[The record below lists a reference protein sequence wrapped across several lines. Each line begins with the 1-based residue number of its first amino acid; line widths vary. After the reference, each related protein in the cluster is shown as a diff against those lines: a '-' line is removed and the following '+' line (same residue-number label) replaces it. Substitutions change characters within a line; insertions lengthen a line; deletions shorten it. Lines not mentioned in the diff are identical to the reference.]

1 MSNKIYDTD
10 FSKFLPNVLKKDESM
25 MAIAKVVTEKL
36 LEISNSIDKVLIY
49 ANIDKLPGEI
59 LDILA
64 YDMHVDWYDETYP
77 VEAKREVI
85 KSSVIVHKKMGTK
98 YAVEKALRAVHPAS
112 CIEEWFEYGGNP
124 YCFRIICDTTESKVQ
139 ANYEEIVNTVNIYKR
154 LSAHL
159 DSVTYQ
165 AHATM
170 LITTETGWYIYRTP
184 LTGKTITG
192 TKPQRNIKG
201 KEIKAKY
208 TVKTSRANY
217 KYKSRQAGTYPQRN
231 IIFKNAEET
240 TRITIEKNKVKYKV
254 PGTGRTKTGTHPQRN
269 LIFKNQ
275 NEKIQVKAEM
285 KKTKFKTPMTGKT
298 TTGTEPE
305 RNRVGREREKEMAA
319 KTSVE
324 NYSYNTKM
332 CGSNK
337 KL

>member
-49 ANIDKLPGEI
+49 ANIDKLPDEI

-85 KSSVIVHKKMGTK
+85 KSSITVHKKMGTK

-165 AHATM
+165 THATT

-192 TKPQRNIKG
+192 T
-201 KEIKAKY
+201 
-208 TVKTSRANY
+208 
-217 KYKSRQAGTYPQRN
+217 
-231 IIFKNAEET
+231 
-240 TRITIEKNKVKYKV
+240 
-254 PGTGRTKTGTHPQRN
+254 
-269 LIFKNQ
+269 
-275 NEKIQVKAEM
+275 
-285 KKTKFKTPMTGKT
+285 
-298 TTGTEPE
+298 EPE
-305 RNRVGREREKEMAA
+305 RNRVGKEREKEMAA

>member
-10 FSKFLPNVLKKDESM
+10 FSKFLPNVLQKDESM
-25 MAIAKVVTEKL
+25 MAIAKAVTEKL
-36 LEISNSIDKVLIY
+36 LETSNSINKVLIY
-49 ANIDKLPGEI
+49 ANIDKLPDEI

-77 VEAKREVI
+77 IEVKREVI
-85 KSSVIVHKKMGTK
+85 KSSVTVHKKMGTK
-98 YAVEKALRAVHPAS
+98 YAVEKALRAVHTAS

-139 ANYEEIVNTVNIYKR
+139 ASYEEILNTVNIYKR
-154 LSAHL
+154 LTAHL

-217 KYKSRQAGTYPQRN
+217 KYKSRQAGAYPQRN
-231 IIFKNAEET
+231 I
-240 TRITIEKNKVKYKV
+240 
-254 PGTGRTKTGTHPQRN
+254 
-269 LIFKNQ
+269 IFKNQ

>member
-1 MSNKIYDTD
+1 
-10 FSKFLPNVLKKDESM
+10 
-25 MAIAKVVTEKL
+25 
-36 LEISNSIDKVLIY
+36 
-49 ANIDKLPGEI
+49 
-59 LDILA
+59 
-64 YDMHVDWYDETYP
+64 
-77 VEAKREVI
+77 
-85 KSSVIVHKKMGTK
+85 MGTK

-165 AHATM
+165 THATT

-192 TKPQRNIKG
+192 T
-201 KEIKAKY
+201 
-208 TVKTSRANY
+208 
-217 KYKSRQAGTYPQRN
+217 
-231 IIFKNAEET
+231 
-240 TRITIEKNKVKYKV
+240 
-254 PGTGRTKTGTHPQRN
+254 
-269 LIFKNQ
+269 
-275 NEKIQVKAEM
+275 
-285 KKTKFKTPMTGKT
+285 
-298 TTGTEPE
+298 EPE
-305 RNRVGREREKEMAA
+305 RNRVGKEREKEMAA

>member
-10 FSKFLPNVLKKDESM
+10 FSKIFPNVLQKDESM
-25 MAIAKVVTEKL
+25 MAIAEVATEKL

-85 KSSVIVHKKMGTK
+85 KSSVTVHKKMGTK

-170 LITTETGWYIYRTP
+170 LITTETGWYIYR
-184 LTGKTITG
+184 L
-192 TKPQRNIKG
+192 
-201 KEIKAKY
+201 
-208 TVKTSRANY
+208 S
-217 KYKSRQAGTYPQRN
+217 
-231 IIFKNAEET
+231 
-240 TRITIEKNKVKYKV
+240 
-254 PGTGRTKTGTHPQRN
+254 
-269 LIFKNQ
+269 
-275 NEKIQVKAEM
+275 
-285 KKTKFKTPMTGKT
+285 
-298 TTGTEPE
+298 
-305 RNRVGREREKEMAA
+305 
-319 KTSVE
+319 
-324 NYSYNTKM
+324 
-332 CGSNK
+332 C
-337 KL
+337 

>member
-10 FSKFLPNVLKKDESM
+10 FSKIFPNVLQKDESM
-25 MAIAKVVTEKL
+25 MAIAKVATEKL

-85 KSSVIVHKKMGTK
+85 KSSVTVHKKMGTK

-192 TKPQRNIKG
+192 TKP
-201 KEIKAKY
+201 
-208 TVKTSRANY
+208 
-217 KYKSRQAGTYPQRN
+217 
-231 IIFKNAEET
+231 
-240 TRITIEKNKVKYKV
+240 
-254 PGTGRTKTGTHPQRN
+254 
-269 LIFKNQ
+269 
-275 NEKIQVKAEM
+275 
-285 KKTKFKTPMTGKT
+285 
-298 TTGTEPE
+298 E